1 MTGGVCISMY
11 NSKVLDIRYK
21 IRGLIKTSIQKSI
34 YLTLIKFINQ
44 KYVQKEENLTT
55 CFYLIFDKK

>member
-1 MTGGVCISMY
+1 MIC
-11 NSKVLDIRYK
+11 NSKVLDIRNK
-21 IRGLIKTSIQKSI
+21 IRELIKTSIQKST

-44 KYVQKEENLTT
+44 KQVQKEENLTT